1 MFSKRIDSLREKLK
15 EDNIDVAVITDDD
28 SVYYYTGYYDYLHM
42 EFWRPTILI
51 VPKEDKSLLITP
63 SVDMALAD
71 EETKIDIL
79 EAWNDG
85 VGNEWREHIPKM
97 LGGKNKIGIELN
109 HMPPLVRNYIDSIV
123 EKRKIPDVPPVI
135 SEMRMVKSD
144 SELQLARYAGQV
156 GIAMMTAGKK
166 TIADGVPEFEV
177 AIASSNAGTRKASE
191 ILNTH
196 YKGTRMSP
204 LIHFLHIMAS
214 GEHITTTHHR
224 ASTRVMKKGEPA
236 YLCFCGMTNF
246 HRFKLGF
253 DRLFFINE
261 ILEKSHEKAYEVA
274 IESQA
279 AALKVLK
286 PGVMAEDVHAAYAEV
301 IQSAG
306 YDYPLF
312 RCGRGVG
319 FSFLEEPQLVCGNKT
334 ILKTGMVFAVDGSTS
349 GKSVRSQVGDSF
361 IVTENGYE
369 AITDFPKSLEQA
381 IIKQ

>member
-1 MFSKRIDSLREKLK
+1 MFESRIKNLRSKLSEA
-15 EDNIDVAVITDDD
+15 NIDTAVITDDD

-42 EFWRPTILI
+42 DFWRPTILI
-51 VPKEDKSLLITP
+51 VPKDDKSLLITP
-63 SVDMALAD
+63 TVDMALAD
-71 EETKIDIL
+71 ENTKIDRL

-85 VGNEWREHIPKM
+85 VGNEWRENIPKM
-97 LGGKNKIGIELN
+97 LNGKNKIGIELN
-109 HMPPLVRNYIDSIV
+109 HMPPLVRNYIDSII
-123 EKRKIPDVPPVI
+123 EKNKIVNVTPI
-135 SEMRMVKSD
+135 ITEMRMVKSD
-144 SELQLARYAGQV
+144 EELRIARHAGQV
-156 GIAMMTAGKK
+156 AVAMMTAGRN
-166 TIADGVPEFEV
+166 TISDGVPEYEV

-191 ILNTH
+191 ILNNH

-224 ASTRVMKKGEPA
+224 ASTRIMRKGEPA

-261 ILEKSHEKAYEVA
+261 ILNKTYEKAYEVA

-279 AALKVLK
+279 AALKALK
-286 PGVMAEDVHAAYAEV
+286 PGVKAEDVHAAYAEV
-301 IQSAG
+301 IQNAG

-334 ILKTGMVFAVDGSTS
+334 IIKPGMVFAVDGSTS
-349 GKSVRSQVGDSF
+349 GKDFRTQVGDSF

-369 AITDFPKSLEQA
+369 EITPFPKQFKDA
-381 IIKQ
+381 IIK